1 MKSLYSY
8 FGLLDLHNVDSPGHS
23 LYQLGLIDSIKNT
36 FEEDTFDFYSYY
48 PEEILKNHR
57 GLELTYPES
66 ELGEVFT
73 KYQTKLI
80 NHYIPSLDSIL
91 EQIKNKQ
98 YSRLFLKA
106 RFRNISTLTKK
117 WKDALAFEKILDT
130 AIAAGYEYNE
140 IIVLDTDLSLPDSF
154 YTKYSAQVTVVI
166 PSIDFPGISEDF
178 LIDCVEAHRKEFTN
192 KKFNSVFYGNI
203 NTANYKSGNSKS
215 QSLIPTLELLEK
227 FHKSIDDSKFIAI
240 CKEGDLNPKIFPNT
254 THIDRHDRH
263 GIWQALTESSIMV
276 NVTKEKYDTRKFI
289 PARIYEAIIFGM
301 IPVSYKFDF
310 LSKTFSFTT
319 EDDLNEILKYL
330 LECDS
335 DNLFHAYLHF
345 INQYLGYAHSIPN
358 FSYDLR

>member
-8 FGLLDLHNVDSPGHS
+8 FGLLDLHSVDSPGHS

-36 FEEDTFDFYSYY
+36 FGEDSFDFYSYY

-57 GLELTYPES
+57 GLELTYPEC

-80 NHYIPSLDSIL
+80 NHYIPTLDSVL

-98 YSRLFLKA
+98 YVRLYLKA

-117 WKDALAFEKILDT
+117 WKDALAFEKILDA
-130 AIAAGYEYNE
+130 AINSGYQKTE

-154 YTKYSAQVTVVI
+154 YTKYSAHITIII

-178 LIDCVEAHRKEFTN
+178 LIDCVDVHRKEFIN

-203 NTANYKSGNSKS
+203 NTTNYKSGNSKS
-215 QSLIPTLELLEK
+215 QSLLPTLELLEK
-227 FHKSIDDSKFIAI
+227 FHTEISDSKFIAI
-240 CKEGDLNPKIFPNT
+240 CKESDLDSKIFKNT
-254 THIDRHDRH
+254 THIARHDRQ
-263 GIWQALTESSIMV
+263 GIWQVLTESLIMV

-301 IPVSYKFDF
+301 IPISYKFEF

-319 EDDLNEILKYL
+319 EEDLTEILKYL
-330 LECDS
+330 FECDPE
-335 DNLFHAYLHF
+335 NRFHAYLHF
-345 INQYLGYAHSIPN
+345 INQYITYAHSIQN
-358 FSYDLR
+358 FS